1 MKKNQGVMDVKPQVS
16 VLFVCMGNI
25 CRSPTAHG
33 VFRRLVA
40 EANLLDRIEIDSAG
54 THAYHVGERPDP
66 RACETALG
74 RGLDIRDLRARCVEA
89 ADFHAFDYVVA
100 MDADN
105 HAHLARLCPPGLESK
120 LSLLMDFAPDF
131 PQREVPDP
139 YYGGRRGFDQVFDM
153 VEEAARGLLDDVR
166 QRLGD

>member
-1 MKKNQGVMDVKPQVS
+1 MSHQKRLKI
-16 VLFVCMGNI
+16 LFVCMGNI

-33 VFRRLVA
+33 VFRHLVA
-40 EANLLDRIEIDSAG
+40 EAGLLDHIEIDSAG

-66 RACETALG
+66 RACETAQG
-74 RGLDIRDLRARCVEA
+74 RGLDIRDLRARCVEV

-105 HAHLARLCPPGLESK
+105 HAHLARLCPPGLERK

-131 PQREVPDP
+131 DQREVPDP
-139 YYGGRRGFDQVFDM
+139 YYGGRHGFDQVFDM
-153 VEEAARGLLDDVR
+153 VEAASRGLLDEVR
-166 QRLGD
+166 QRLA